1 MHCTLLIPH
10 LFWPRATA
18 DAVTS
23 GLALPSLARF
33 LSRARAERY
42 SPLTPEAWLCQAF
55 EVERQQD
62 WPVAPLTAA
71 LDNAE
76 INDAYWLRA
85 DPVHIRVD
93 RDRALLVDNAL
104 FDLTSEE
111 AQAFAA
117 ALNRHFSSDGIV
129 FRAAAPKRWY
139 VKLERAPRLSTHEL
153 SEVAGKDV
161 QPFLPAGADAL
172 AWHRVFNEVQMLLH
186 GHAVNDAR
194 EARGDPPVNS
204 VWLWGGG
211 SRPAVPG
218 RHFGAVWSDDA
229 TGVALATVA
238 GAHTAGVPADAES
251 WLRIAGARQVAG
263 RSHLVVLGELAGAVA
278 YHDDENWRTRV
289 SALESDWFTPLLR
302 AVREGEITRLT
313 LIAPCVE
320 SCSRFELTR
329 SDALKFWRG
338 TKPLSSYA

>member
-23 GLALPSLARF
+23 GLALPSLGRF
-33 LSRARAERY
+33 LARARAERF
-42 SPLTPEAWLCQAF
+42 SPVTLEAWLCQAF

-76 INDAYWLRA
+76 PDNDYEHAKTDAAYWLRA

-104 FDLTSEE
+104 FDLTNEE

-117 ALNRHFSSDGIV
+117 ALNHHFTGDGIV

-139 VKLERAPRLSTHEL
+139 VKLARAPRLSTHEL
-153 SEVAGKDV
+153 SAVAGKDV

-172 AWHRVFNEVQMLLH
+172 EWHRVFNEVQMLLH
-186 GHAVNDAR
+186 AHAVNDAR

-218 RHFGAVWSDDA
+218 RHF
-229 TGVALATVA
+229 
-238 GAHTAGVPADAES
+238 
-251 WLRIAGARQVAG
+251 
-263 RSHLVVLGELAGAVA
+263 
-278 YHDDENWRTRV
+278 
-289 SALESDWFTPLLR
+289 
-302 AVREGEITRLT
+302 
-313 LIAPCVE
+313 
-320 SCSRFELTR
+320 
-329 SDALKFWRG
+329 
-338 TKPLSSYA
+338 